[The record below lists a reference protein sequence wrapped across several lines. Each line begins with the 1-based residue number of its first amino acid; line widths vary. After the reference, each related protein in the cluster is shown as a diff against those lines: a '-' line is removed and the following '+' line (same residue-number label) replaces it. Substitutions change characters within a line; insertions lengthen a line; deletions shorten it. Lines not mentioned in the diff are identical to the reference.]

1 MAAMT
6 GSCHN
11 PEFMALYERLTN
23 RGKPAKVALTAVMR
37 KMVVLAN
44 RLMADPDFQLH
55 IAIFQT
61 APHNLPVPAPETLN
75 HFRFGE
81 ADAPV
86 ALRVISSKC

>member
-44 RLMADPDFQLH
+44 RLMADPDFQL
-55 IAIFQT
+55 
-61 APHNLPVPAPETLN
+61 
-75 HFRFGE
+75 
-81 ADAPV
+81 
-86 ALRVISSKC
+86 S